1 MDMSFANQ
9 ALAAEYMVK
18 NAKTLKKEVYT
29 VPVEID
35 QEIAR
40 LKLAAMGVLIDHLTS
55 DQARYLSSWQEG
67 T

>member
-1 MDMSFANQ
+1 ANQ
-9 ALAAEYMVK
+9 ALAAEFIVSHREQLQNK
-18 NAKTLKKEVYT
+18 VYT

-40 LKLAAMGVLIDHLTS
+40 LKLNAMGIRIDTLTVE
-55 DQARYLSSWQEG
+55 QQEYLNSWQEG

>member
-1 MDMSFANQ
+1 
-9 ALAAEYMVK
+9 MVK
-18 NAKTLKKEVYT
+18 NAKQLAKEVYP
-29 VPVEID
+29 VPLEID

-55 DQARYLSSWQEG
+55 DQARYLSSWQAG